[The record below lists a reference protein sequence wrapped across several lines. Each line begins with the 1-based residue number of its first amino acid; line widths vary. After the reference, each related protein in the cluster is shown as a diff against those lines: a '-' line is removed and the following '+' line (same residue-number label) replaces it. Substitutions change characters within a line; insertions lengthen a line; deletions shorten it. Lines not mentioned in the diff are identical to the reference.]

1 MTAAPPGRSPAIDP
15 APLRVVMVEDH
26 AMIVEMLAQ
35 FLETIEDGQ
44 RPIRI
49 VAHAGSLR
57 EAVQVLGETQAHVVI
72 VDVSLPDGSGLNLVK
87 QIRAKSSTIGLVV
100 LTMYDDDATL
110 MAAREAG
117 ASALVL
123 KSEGAAKVLAA
134 VRLAVEKPT
143 VFRAHNLEDA
153 LVRRE
158 SLPRLSPRE
167 LEVLELLA
175 EGHKVSGVS
184 QSLFMSESTVK
195 THIGKVYDKLGVH
208 NRAGAIMKAIEL
220 GLIKPRQGR

>member
-1 MTAAPPGRSPAIDP
+1 MTAQPSGRSPALDP

-35 FLETIEDGQ
+35 FLETVQDGE
-44 RPIRI
+44 RPIRM

-57 EAVQVLGETQAHVVI
+57 EAVRVLGETQAHVVI
-72 VDVSLPDGSGLNLVK
+72 VDVNLPDGSGLNLVK
-87 QIRAKSSTIGLVV
+87 QIRARSATIGLVV
-100 LTMYDDDATL
+100 LTMMEDDGTVI
-110 MAAREAG
+110 AARDAG

-134 VRLAVEKPT
+134 VRHATQTPRE
-143 VFRAHNLEDA
+143 FIAHNLDDA
-153 LVRRE
+153 LLRRE

-175 EGHKVSGVS
+175 DGHKVSGVS

-208 NRAGAIMKAIEL
+208 NRAGAIMRAIEL
-220 GLIKPRQGR
+220 GLIRPHKH